1 MKRSVSALATMV
13 LAVLTGAPPAW
24 AQQAKGT
31 PVEIGVGYFPSWNGG
46 WSGTVIKKKEL
57 WKKYLPAGSTV
68 RWEVTLVG
76 FPVFNA
82 MLANRLQV
90 GYIGDAPA
98 MVATTKRD
106 VADIRI
112 VSLHHQSPGN
122 ICAIV
127 LVRPDAPDLKSPD
140 EWLKW
145 LNGKRFGVAGRASCG
160 DRFTS
165 FLETRLG
172 VKFGDKAYLGPE
184 VIRTQLQA
192 GTIDAAQQ
200 FEPNVSQIVA
210 SGIAKIAFTGNVW
223 NWTEGSAL
231 IMRKDFIDKHYEAA
245 KGWVKADL
253 EGLKYIVEHPDEVAK
268 MVAEELPGWTPAM
281 VRTALDGRFPAHA
294 GAKDVN
300 EVLGAPF
307 DKAMMSYFSEAYRF
321 WHSVKAVPDPD
332 IPEGAIYTKLL
343 EEAATELGMKLPVG
357 VIKGTGALKGTA
369 K

>member
-1 MKRSVSALATMV
+1 
-13 LAVLTGAPPAW
+13 
-24 AQQAKGT
+24 
-31 PVEIGVGYFPSWNGG
+31 
-46 WSGTVIKKKEL
+46 
-57 WKKYLPAGSTV
+57 
-68 RWEVTLVG
+68 
-76 FPVFNA
+76 
-82 MLANRLQV
+82 
-90 GYIGDAPA
+90 

-127 LVRPDAPDLKSPD
+127 LVRPDAPDLKTPD

-165 FLETRLG
+165 YLETRLG

-231 IMRKDFIDKHYEAA
+231 IMRVQQNYE
-245 KGWVKADL
+245 VDL
-253 EGLKYIVEHPDEVAK
+253 DPALPEILGGVDHEVEPIKETTGV
-268 MVAEELPGWTPAM
+268 PGSEIPHCPRCCEPAP
-281 VRTALDGRFPAHA
+281 VFVHARSPCSPTASLARRRRA
-294 GAKDVN
+294 
-300 EVLGAPF
+300 
-307 DKAMMSYFSEAYRF
+307 SFSR
-321 WHSVKAVPDPD
+321 
-332 IPEGAIYTKLL
+332 
-343 EEAATELGMKLPVG
+343 
-357 VIKGTGALKGTA
+357 
-369 K
+369 